1 MQINFAHD
9 RAVAIRIPHDMLRA
23 IAGGQ
28 AKVIIQIARRARHSR
43 AEKTVAVDF
52 LGRDL
57 TVRLS
62 IQHDLDLFG
71 VGPENANR

>member
-9 RAVAIRIPHDMLRA
+9 RAVAVRVAHDLLRA
-23 IAGGQ
+23 IAAGQ
-28 AKVIIQIARRARHSR
+28 AKVIIQIARRTRHSR

-57 TVRLS
+57 TVRLA
-62 IQHDLDLFG
+62 IQHDLDLFC